1 MIRSVE
7 ESVTVCLHWDV
18 ASYTLVLYACCDD
31 FCVLDLILYRLST
44 NRDCIC
50 RSFQCRVLK

>member
-1 MIRSVE
+1 MSSMIRSVE
-7 ESVTVCLHWDV
+7 ESVTVCFHLDV

-50 RSFQCRVLK
+50 RSF